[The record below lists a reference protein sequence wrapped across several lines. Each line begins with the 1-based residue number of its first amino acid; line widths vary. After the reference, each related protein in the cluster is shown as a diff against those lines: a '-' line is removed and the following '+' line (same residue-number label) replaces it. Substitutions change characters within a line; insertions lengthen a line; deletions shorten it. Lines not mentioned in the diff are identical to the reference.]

1 MSGTSQLGVAP
12 VETGHGLADDPERGD
27 RLDGGRDEMAD
38 LILRDVDP
46 LLLER
51 IRRLAV
57 ARGWTREYTCMVLLE
72 QGLFAGEHEM
82 SHGFG
87 NIEVD
92 ALSEAIHALQA
103 LPAGAEFG

>member
-1 MSGTSQLGVAP
+1 MMPAGGIRR
-12 VETGHGLADDPERGD
+12 DD
-27 RLDGGRDEMAD
+27 MAD
-38 LILRDVDP
+38 VFLRDVDP

-57 ARGWTREYTCMVLLE
+57 ARGWTREHTCLVLLE

-82 SHGFG
+82 SHGFE
-87 NIEVD
+87 NPEVD
-92 ALSEAIHALQA
+92 VLSEAIQALQA

>member
-1 MSGTSQLGVAP
+1 
-12 VETGHGLADDPERGD
+12 
-27 RLDGGRDEMAD
+27 MAD
-38 LILRDVDP
+38 VILRDVDP

-57 ARGWTREYTCMVLLE
+57 VLE

-82 SHGFG
+82 SHGFE
-87 NIEVD
+87 NPEVD
-92 ALSEAIHALQA
+92 VLSEAIQALQA

>member
-1 MSGTSQLGVAP
+1 LV
-12 VETGHGLADDPERGD
+12 VESCPGLVDHAAGRGD
-27 RLDGGRDEMAD
+27 LPMVEAVDMAEV
-38 LILRDVDP
+38 ILRDIDP

-57 ARGWTREYTCMVLLE
+57 ARGWTREYTCTVLLE
-72 QGLFAGEHEM
+72 QGLFASEHEM

-87 NIEVD
+87 NVEVD

>member
-1 MSGTSQLGVAP
+1 MMQ
-12 VETGHGLADDPERGD
+12 RGD
-27 RLDGGRDEMAD
+27 PPTVDVVDMAD
-38 LILRDVDP
+38 VILRDVDP

-57 ARGWTREYTCMVLLE
+57 ARGWTREHTCMVLLE

-82 SHGFG
+82 SHGFEHP
-87 NIEVD
+87 EVD
-92 ALSEAIHALQA
+92 VLSEAIHALQA

>member
-1 MSGTSQLGVAP
+1 MT
-12 VETGHGLADDPERGD
+12 
-27 RLDGGRDEMAD
+27 EMAD
-38 LILRDVDP
+38 VILRDMDP

-57 ARGWTREYTCMVLLE
+57 ARGWTREYTCLMLLE

-82 SHGFG
+82 SHGFE
-87 NIEVD
+87 NPEVD
-92 ALSEAIHALQA
+92 VLSEAIHARQA